1 MQRVNIVFLWF
12 AVIMAGVGALRRAL
26 LVARLDWREVARSKH
41 YDYLVIGGG
50 SGGMASAR
58 RAAGYGAKV
67 CVIEKAR
74 LGGTCVNVGCVPKK
88 VMWNAAT
95 LSENFHDAHHFGF
108 VQSAPPTLDWAKL
121 KSYRDAYIARLNDIY
136 TRMLMNSRVDLVE
149 GEAAFTGGSPFTG
162 ELEVTVT
169 GGKIYTANHILIAVG
184 GRPHL
189 PNIKGIE
196 HCISSDGFF
205 ELPTQPKRVA
215 VVGGGYIGVELAG
228 VFHALGSKTTL
239 CLRGSKPL
247 AGFDSIIVDNL
258 VKEMGKQK
266 LEILSGT
273 QPEEIIKNSDGSLT
287 MKTKCNNELASCGP
301 FDAILFATGRVPLV
315 DSLQLPKAGIQ
326 QNDKKQIVVN
336 NFQETNVMGVYAVG
350 DVSSDIQLTPTAIA
364 GGRRLADRLFNKM
377 PKAAA
382 DYRDVPTVVFSHPP
396 IGTVGLTEDAAV
408 AEYGKDKI
416 KCYTST
422 FTNLFYGTFQMEPDD
437 KPKTAMKMVTLLPDE
452 KVVGI
457 HVIGMG
463 ADELL
468 QGFGVAMKMGATK
481 KDFDDCVAI
490 HPTAAEELVTLAPWG
505 ISSTAVERFL

>member
-1 MQRVNIVFLWF
+1 MLRVSITSLWF
-12 AVIMAGVGALRRAL
+12 VVMMVGVGALRGLPIRGQGFL
-26 LVARLDWREVARSKH
+26 ARRSLSMAKH

-121 KSYRDAYIARLNDIY
+121 KSYRDAYIARLNGIY
-136 TRMLMNSRVDLVE
+136 TRMLGNSKVDLVE
-149 GEAAFTGGSPFTG
+149 GAAAFTG
-162 ELEVTVT
+162 EREVTVA
-169 GGKIYTANHILIAVG
+169 GGEVYTADHILIAVG
-184 GRPHL
+184 GRPNL
-189 PNIKGIE
+189 PTIKGIE

-258 VKEMGKQK
+258 IKEMGKQK
-266 LEILSGT
+266 LEIMSGT

-287 MKTKCNNELASCGP
+287 MKTKTKDSSNSCGP

-315 DSLQLPKAGIQ
+315 DGLQLTKAGIQ
-326 QNDKKQIVVN
+326 QNDKNQIVVN
-336 NFQETNVMGVYAVG
+336 NFQETNIKGVYAVG

-408 AEYGKDKI
+408 AQYGKDNI

-452 KVVGI
+452 RVIGI

-505 ISSTAVERFL
+505 MSSTAVERFL